1 MVLPPKP
8 RFLIRAAVISK
19 FYETILKLLSGRRM
33 LKMAYLSMQLE
44 GNFSMGE
51 FAATQMSI
59 IDILKRK

>member
-1 MVLPPKP
+1 
-8 RFLIRAAVISK
+8 
-19 FYETILKLLSGRRM
+19 M